1 MDGTMSEDYYWIVNY
16 TWNFTVGG
24 EEIYLYYAK
33 EKYVFNEAGL
43 YLITLNVTS
52 QTTMTDDTSVVV
64 NVTSDPIDNPPVANA
79 GDDTY
84 GDTSD
89 VPCWLYGRDSMDDFG
104 ITNYTWTFFDGPN
117 TMTLY
122 GEFVLYYFEYAGTY
136 RIELTV
142 TDTKG
147 QTDTDNATAFVEQTT
162 YDMSPPIAEAGPNQ
176 IVNAGDLVVLD
187 ASASTDNVGIV
198 AYKWFLFDGVPL
210 TLYDMEVTH
219 TFHDPGDYAVFL
231 QVWDAAYNTAE
242 DTLTVHVIGSA
253 NEPPVADAGENATI
267 RPGTTLRFN
276 ASGSTDDSSGLEYLW
291 TFTYNGTREIMFGI
305 SPQFKFKIPG
315 TYVVTLTVTDR
326 NGLTDSDAIIVK
338 VMDSSAE
345 IARAE
350 GLILVTVGVGAAV
363 AVVAGTYLL
372 ERRRKTKV

>member
-1 MDGTMSEDYYWIVNY
+1 MTNY
-16 TWNFTVGG
+16 SWNFTVGAQ
-24 EEIYLYYAK
+24 EIHLYTVKTQYI
-33 EKYVFNEAGL
+33 FNEVGL

-52 QTTMTDDTSVVV
+52 MSGMTDEASVVV

-79 GDDTY
+79 GGDVY

-122 GEFVLYYFEYAGTY
+122 GEFILYYFEYAGTY

-162 YDMSPPIAEAGPNQ
+162 YDMSPPIAEAGPDQ
-176 IVNAGDLVVLD
+176 TVNAGDLVVLD

-198 AYKWFLFDGVPL
+198 AYKWFLFDGVTL
-210 TLYDMEVTH
+210 TFYDMEATH

-253 NEPPVADAGENATI
+253 NELPVADAGENATI
-267 RPGTTLRFN
+267 RPGTTFVFN
-276 ASGSTDDSSGLEYLW
+276 ASGSTDDAPGLQYLW

-305 SPQFKFKIPG
+305 SPQFIFKIPG
-315 TYVVTLTVTDR
+315 TYTVTLTVTDTH
-326 NGLTDSDAIIVK
+326 GLSDQDTIIVR
-338 VMDSSAE
+338 VRDDTNVGLSSAQQ
-345 IARAE
+345 
-350 GLILVTVGVGAAV
+350 LILAAGAAGAA
-363 AVVAGTYLL
+363 AVLIAGYML
-372 ERRRKTKV
+372 ESRRRKPRSPRD